1 MAVALRV
8 QEELSGE
15 DWLHLPE
22 DGGWGAMSQLPLL
35 PSPYVPMGSHSPT
48 DSSLPHVFYMQS
60 QTAGLTGAE
69 LGLEGA
75 ARDLRRALEVWF
87 SAGVGGDSHGP

>member
-1 MAVALRV
+1 MAVVLQV

-22 DGGWGAMSQLPLL
+22 DGGWGAMSQLSLL
-35 PSPYVPMGSHSPT
+35 PAPYVPVGSHSPT
-48 DSSLPHVFYMQS
+48 DSPLPHAFYMQS

-69 LGLEGA
+69 LELEGA
-75 ARDLRRALEVWF
+75 VRDLRRGL
-87 SAGVGGDSHGP
+87 